1 MAEKLTPEEI
11 KKALECCISDENCEN
26 CPLYHQKI
34 ENACTLTVVEF
45 YKEILALINRQQAE
59 IESKSKVIDQLQIK
73 NECLKTKALI
83 EDKTTATAI
92 MAEYKQH
99 WITTAY
105 INKLEEEIQRL
116 EEEIANYD
124 PFYFCSIAGCEAASF
139 TCWKTCPDSVYN
151 QTRTEAIKD
160 VLDRLD
166 AFFVGVCSSVVEDNL
181 YHSDHILFGYNAEEV
196 DVFIDNLKKEMIGE
210 QK

>member
-1 MAEKLTPEEI
+1 MAEKETIE
-11 KKALECCISDENCEN
+11 ALKC
-26 CPLYHQKI
+26 
-34 ENACTLTVVEF
+34 
-45 YKEILALINRQQAE
+45 LALFKECVCSDTCQYYMDNGNICDNISLAKDALDLISRYQT
-59 IESKSKVIDQLQIK
+59 ESQEKSKVIDQLQIK

-83 EDKTTATAI
+83 EGKTTATAI

-105 INKLEEEIQRL
+105 INKLNKEIQRL

-124 PFYFCSIAGCEAASF
+124 PFYFCAIAGCEAASF
-139 TCWKTCPDSVYN
+139 SCWKTCPDSVYN

-196 DVFIDNLKKEMIGE
+196 DAFIDNLKKEMIGE